1 MVSPAKVKFDALL
14 QRSEA
19 LCKVAGTLKKKVD
32 QTSKSVLLH
41 AALASQVAAWE
52 VYIKNL
58 AAEYFVAIGKPT
70 DASFSAIHALLQL
83 RMKAAAKKLN
93 TPNSEHCR
101 DFLYTF
107 SGFDPWPSW
116 AGAKF
121 DKTIFSNS
129 LHSRNRLDEIFLV
142 RHSFAHGFTMPA
154 HTWNTNASGAAHLDC
169 KKVSSCAKFFSDLC
183 LRTDSAFATYI
194 AAQHG
199 ISKPW

>member
-1 MVSPAKVKFDALL
+1 MASAAKVKFDVLL
-14 QRSEA
+14 ERSEA
-19 LCKVAGTLKKKVD
+19 LSKVAGTLKKKTE
-32 QTSKSVLLH
+32 QPSKTVLLH

-58 AAEYFVAIGKPT
+58 LAEYFLKTGKPT
-70 DASFSAIHALLQL
+70 DASFSAIHSLLQA
-83 RMKAAAKKLN
+83 RMKVAAKKLN

-101 DFLYTF
+101 EFLYTF

-121 DKTIFSNS
+121 DKTIFGNS

-154 HTWNTNASGAAHLDC
+154 HSWNTNAAGAPHLDC
-169 KKVSSCAKFFSDLC
+169 KNVSCCAKFFLIC
-183 LRTDSAFATYI
+183 VFEQITHFRAT
-194 AAQHG
+194 
-199 ISKPW
+199 